1 MNSFYIT
8 PINKELEAQINHK
21 IDFKTKPLN
30 ALGTLETIA
39 KQLCLIQQ
47 TLTPTLNN
55 TSLIV
60 FAADHGIA
68 ANNSVSPFPQ
78 EVTAQMVLNFLNG
91 GAAINVFCKQNNIK
105 LRVVDAGVNFD
116 FAKNTSLINAKIA
129 KGTNDYSMQ
138 PAMSKEQCLEAIKK
152 GAELVEQNHNEG
164 TNCIAFGEMGIGNT
178 SSAALLMSAFTKIPV
193 ENCVGKGTGLTIDGV
208 SKKAVI
214 LKQVQDLHGISKNP
228 IENLK
233 NFGGF
238 EIAMMCGAMLKA
250 SELKMSIIID
260 GFIVTSALLVAQ
272 ALAPN
277 ILDYCLF
284 SHVSNEQG
292 HKKMLSYLNATPIL
306 QLDLRLGEGT
316 GAAIVYPIIQSAV
329 NFINEMASFES
340 AGVSNN

>member
-1 MNSFYIT
+1 MNSFNIT

-68 ANNSVSPFPQ
+68 ANKSVSPFPQ

-138 PAMSKEQCLEAIKK
+138 PAMSKEQCSEAIKK

-250 SELKMSIIID
+250 GELKMSIIID

-284 SHVSNEQG
+284 SHVSSEQG

>member
-1 MNSFYIT
+1 MKLFNIS
-8 PINKELEAQINHK
+8 PINYELEDQINHK
-21 IDFKTKPLN
+21 IDYKTKPLN

-55 TSLIV
+55 TLLIV

-68 ANNSVSPFPQ
+68 AKNGISPYPQ

-138 PAMSKEQCLEAIKK
+138 PAMSKEQCSEAIKK
-152 GAELVEQNHNEG
+152 GAELVEQYHNEG

-178 SSAALLMSAFTKIPV
+178 SSAALLMSGFTKIPI
-193 ENCVGKGTGLTIDGV
+193 EHCVGKGTGLTIDGV

-214 LKQVQDLHGISKNP
+214 LKQVQNLHGISKDP
-228 IENLK
+228 LENLK

-250 SELKMSIIID
+250 AELKMSIIID

-272 ALAPN
+272 AIAPN
-277 ILDYCLF
+277 ILGYCLF
-284 SHVSNEQG
+284 SHVSDEQG

-329 NFINEMASFES
+329 NFMNEMASFES
-340 AGVSNN
+340 AGVSNK

>member
-1 MNSFYIT
+1 MKLFNIS
-8 PINKELEAQINHK
+8 PINYELEDQINHK

-55 TSLIV
+55 TLLIV

-68 ANNSVSPFPQ
+68 AKNGISSYPQ

-138 PAMSKEQCLEAIKK
+138 PAMSKEQCSEAIKK
-152 GAELVEQNHNEG
+152 GAELVEQYHNEG

-178 SSAALLMSAFTKIPV
+178 SSAALLMSGFTKIPI
-193 ENCVGKGTGLTIDGV
+193 EHCVGKGTGLTIDGV

-214 LKQVQDLHGISKNP
+214 LKQVQNLHGISKDP
-228 IENLK
+228 LENLK

-250 SELKMSIIID
+250 AELKMSIIID

-272 ALAPN
+272 AIAPN

-292 HKKMLSYLNATPIL
+292 HKKMLSYLNAIPIL

-329 NFINEMASFES
+329 NFMNEMASFES
-340 AGVSNN
+340 AGVSNK

>member
-1 MNSFYIT
+1 MNSFNIT

-105 LRVVDAGVNFD
+105 LSIVDAGVNFD
-116 FAKNTSLINAKIA
+116 FAKNTSFINAKIA

-250 SELKMSIIID
+250 GELKMSIIID

>member
-1 MNSFYIT
+1 MKLFNIS
-8 PINKELEAQINHK
+8 PINYELEDQINHK

-68 ANNSVSPFPQ
+68 ANKSVSPFPQ

-105 LRVVDAGVNFD
+105 LSIVDAGVNFD

-138 PAMSKEQCLEAIKK
+138 PAMSKEQCSEAIKK

-214 LKQVQDLHGISKNP
+214 LKQVQNLHGISKNP

-250 SELKMSIIID
+250 GELKMSIIID

-329 NFINEMASFES
+329 NFMNEMASFES

>member
-1 MNSFYIT
+1 MNSFNIT

-105 LRVVDAGVNFD
+105 LRVVDSGVNFD

-138 PAMSKEQCLEAIKK
+138 PAMSKEQCSEAIKK

-178 SSAALLMSAFTKIPV
+178 SSAALLMSAFTKTPV

-250 SELKMSIIID
+250 GELKMSIIID

>member
-1 MNSFYIT
+1 MKLFNIS
-8 PINKELEAQINHK
+8 PINYLLEDQINHK

-55 TSLIV
+55 TLLIV

-68 ANNSVSPFPQ
+68 AKNGISSYPQ

-138 PAMSKEQCLEAIKK
+138 PAMSKEQCSEAIKK
-152 GAELVEQNHNEG
+152 GAELVEQYHNEG

-178 SSAALLMSAFTKIPV
+178 SSAALLMSGFTKIPI
-193 ENCVGKGTGLTIDGV
+193 EHCVGKGTGLTIDGV

-214 LKQVQDLHGISKNP
+214 LKQVQNLHGISKDP
-228 IENLK
+228 LENLK

-250 SELKMSIIID
+250 AELKMSIIID

-272 ALAPN
+272 AIAPN

-292 HKKMLSYLNATPIL
+292 HKKMLSYLNAIPIL

-316 GAAIVYPIIQSAV
+316 GAAIVYPIVQSAV
-329 NFINEMASFES
+329 HFMNEMASFES
-340 AGVSNN
+340 AGVSNK